1 VRVEDVDKINDMIKD
16 MRLFMTKYDK
26 VIGQLH
32 KRVFLD
38 KVTRDQISIY
48 MSCYLSAP
56 NRDAFMNYKQEL
68 FLGLLSVIKAH
79 GAKLARNYLNVRP
92 LSLTS
97 PFYAWVHCRNAWVFV
112 SVDFVSCSS
121 VLVKPIDWWLGW
133 SIPYIQV
140 KGNFTTEAL
149 FVLAYFL
156 MHVVDQAMRSPLGTA

>member
-1 VRVEDVDKINDMIKD
+1 MDKINDMIKD

-26 VIGQLH
+26 VISQLH

-79 GAKLARNYLNVRP
+79 GAKLARNYLNVRIPSLFPP
-92 LSLTS
+92 LFARVCVAGCADLLLCGDRVGLH
-97 PFYAWVHCRNAWVFV
+97 PF
-112 SVDFVSCSS
+112 SS
-121 VLVKPIDWWLGW
+121 QLD
-133 SIPYIQV
+133 
-140 KGNFTTEAL
+140 
-149 FVLAYFL
+149 
-156 MHVVDQAMRSPLGTA
+156 HVYSRL